1 VANHKSALKRARQ
14 NEIRRMQNRT
24 ITTRL
29 RHAIK
34 SVRLSVTQGA
44 AEQAQTGL
52 RDAQAL
58 IDKAAKRG
66 VIHPRSAARKISRLS
81 HLVNTAKA

>member
-1 VANHKSALKRARQ
+1 VANHKSALKRAKQ
-14 NEIRRMQNRT
+14 NEIHRMRNRM

-34 SVRLSVTQGA
+34 SVRQAVTQGA
-44 AEQAQTGL
+44 MEQAQSGL
-52 RDAQAL
+52 RSAQAL
-58 IDKAAKRG
+58 IDKAAKHG

-81 HLVNTAKA
+81 HMVNTAKV